1 MTGSRRDEA
10 TRTRRSLAREYRRRG
25 YDVVEQPRGDGLP
38 EFLHDFSPDLV
49 VRKEGDC
56 AVVVIKTREEVIGSN
71 EIVEMAARVDA
82 QPGWRLEFVS
92 LGRRKVAAAGPSEQ
106 GLEQLM
112 ASALAVYDAGER
124 NLALI
129 SLVSVAEEL
138 LRDVALEQ
146 RIRTRDQ
153 DIRTIIGALEFEGL
167 IDEATTSVLERA
179 WERRNELVH
188 GGAAATVGPSRD
200 EMHRIVAA
208 CRDVWAARRLQ
219 AA

>member
-1 MTGSRRDEA
+1 MKRRGRDA
-10 TRTRRSLAREYRRRG
+10 VWLGRYRRRS

-38 EFLHDFSPDLV
+38 EFLRGLSPDLV
-49 VRKEGDC
+49 VRKEDDC
-56 AVVVIKTREEVIGSN
+56 AVVVIKTREEVVGSN
-71 EIVEMAARVDA
+71 EIVELAAKVDA

-146 RIRTRDQ
+146 RIRTPDQ

-188 GGAAATVGPSRD
+188 GGMAAMGPNRE
-200 EMHRIVAA
+200 EMDRIVDA
-208 CRDVWAARRLQ
+208 CREVWAARRLQ

>member
-1 MTGSRRDEA
+1 
-10 TRTRRSLAREYRRRG
+10 
-25 YDVVEQPRGDGLP
+25 
-38 EFLHDFSPDLV
+38 
-49 VRKEGDC
+49 
-56 AVVVIKTREEVIGSN
+56 
-71 EIVEMAARVDA
+71 
-82 QPGWRLEFVS
+82 
-92 LGRRKVAAAGPSEQ
+92 
-106 GLEQLM
+106 M

-153 DIRTIIGALEFEGL
+153 DARTIIAALEFEGL

-188 GGAAATVGPSRD
+188 GEAAVMSPSR
-200 EMHRIVAA
+200 EEVRRIADA
-208 CRDVWAARRLQ
+208 CREVRAARRLE

>member
-10 TRTRRSLAREYRRRG
+10 ARTRRSLAREYRRLG
-25 YDVVEQPRGDGLP
+25 YEVLEQPDGDGLP
-38 EFLHDFSPDLV
+38 EFLRGFSPDLV
-49 VRKEGDC
+49 VMKEGDC

-71 EIVEMAARVDA
+71 ELVELAATVDA
-82 QPGWRLEFVS
+82 QPGWRLEFLS
-92 LGRRKVAAAGPSEQ
+92 LGRQKAAAAGPSEQ
-106 GLEQLM
+106 GLEGLM

-153 DIRTIIGALEFEGL
+153 DARTIIAALEFEGL

-188 GGAAATVGPSRD
+188 GGAAVVSPSREEVRQIMD
-200 EMHRIVAA
+200 A
-208 CRDVWAARRLQ
+208 CREVLAARRLQ

>member
-10 TRTRRSLAREYRRRG
+10 TRARRSLAREYRRRG
-25 YDVVEQPRGDGLP
+25 YEVVEQPRGDSLP
-38 EFLHDFSPDLV
+38 EFVRDFSPDLI
-49 VRKEGDC
+49 VRKEDDC

-71 EIVEMAARVDA
+71 ELVEMAAQVNA

-92 LGRRKVAAAGPSEQ
+92 LGRQKGAAAGPSEQ

-153 DIRTIIGALEFEGL
+153 DARTIIAALEFEGL
-167 IDEATTSVLERA
+167 IDATTTSVLERA

-188 GGAAATVGPSRD
+188 GGTAAVGPSRG
-200 EMHRIVAA
+200 ELCGIVDA
-208 CRDVWAARRLQ
+208 CREVWAARRL
-219 AA
+219 AVA

>member
-188 GGAAATVGPSRD
+188 GGAAAVGPSL
-200 EMHRIVAA
+200 EELCRIVAA